1 MENETPL
8 RADARHNR
16 ERILAAAEEVF
27 MEQGVAASLEAV
39 AKRAGVGIGTLY
51 RRFATRDAL
60 LAATYS
66 DRLLAFTDTCRA
78 GATARDPAGAL
89 RAYVE
94 ELVVH
99 INIYRGL
106 AASIGMVL
114 QSGTPGCAAVGD
126 LGATLLRQ
134 AQDSGAV
141 RTDVA
146 FDDIVHIIAAI
157 TLALEQGEDGSAPG
171 RIAHFTRLFFDGVTA
186 RPAAGQDLR

>member
-1 MENETPL
+1 MMENQTPL

-16 ERILAAAEEVF
+16 ERILAAAEDVF
-27 MEQGVAASLEAV
+27 MEQGVAASLESV

-51 RRFATRDAL
+51 RRFATRDDL

-66 DRLLAFTDTCRA
+66 DRLLAFTHTCREA
-78 GATARDPAGAL
+78 AATRDPGAAL

-114 QSGTPGCAAVGD
+114 QSGTPGCAAVGE
-126 LGATLLRQ
+126 LGMMLLRQ

-141 RTDVA
+141 RADMA
-146 FDDIVHIIAAI
+146 FDDVVHIIAAI
-157 TLALEQGEDGSAPG
+157 SLALEQEKSDSQPA
-171 RIAHFTRLFFDGVTA
+171 RIAHLARLFFDGVNS
-186 RPAAGQDLR
+186 RPAAA